1 MAAKSKRATQSAK
14 KAGEAASSLR
24 SNPYVQRL
32 IEDEEL
38 RDNIREAVEAARDA
52 YARIANGKGPAKAIM
67 EDKKVHKD
75 MRKAAESLRDASE
88 ALRGKRKKSPLGQ
101 DHPDRPHRRG
111 HRAAAQRGHPQG
123 AARQALRGRGG
134 VRVLLDDLAH
144 AGDAGGHE
152 DLELGPS
159 EICEKP
165 PEPRRLFA
173 GWGGRIAP
181 RAVQQLLRVVLAI
194 RA

>member
-67 EDKKVHKD
+67 EDKKVHRD
-75 MRKAAESLRDASE
+75 LQKAAESLREASE
-88 ALRGKRKKSPLGQ
+88 QIRGQKKKSRWGRLLLI
-101 DHPDRPHRRG
+101 
-111 HRAAAQRGHPQG
+111 ALIG
-123 AARQALRGRGG
+123 AIVAVILSEDIRKA
-134 VRVLLDDLAH
+134 LLDKLFGAEEEFEYSSTTTPTPATP
-144 AGDAGGHE
+144 AGTK
-152 DLELGPS
+152 S
-159 EICEKP
+159 
-165 PEPRRLFA
+165 
-173 GWGGRIAP
+173 
-181 RAVQQLLRVVLAI
+181 
-194 RA
+194 